1 MQDLHLH
8 NANDKILANFAL
20 QCTQKIKEEYIIV
33 FIKRRLNTYLKTE
46 NRKNIFFSNLTVRQR
61 KWMSDKKI

>member
-8 NANDKILANFAL
+8 NAKDKILANFAL

-33 FIKRRLNTYLKTE
+33 FIKIRLNTYLKTE
-46 NRKNIFFSNLTVRQR
+46 NRKKYYF
-61 KWMSDKKI
+61 